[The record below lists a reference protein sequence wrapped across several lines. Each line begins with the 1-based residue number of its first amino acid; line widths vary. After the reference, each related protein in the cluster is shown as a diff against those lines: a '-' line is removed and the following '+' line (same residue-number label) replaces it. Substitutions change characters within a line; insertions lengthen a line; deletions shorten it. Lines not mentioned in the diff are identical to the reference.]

1 MVNNNYKKHKEK
13 LQKEALMRYQNIS
26 EEEKYKRKKRFETDI
41 KNFLKKKKKKCISI
55 MVNVIRIFLS
65 KSKCKLSI

>member
-13 LQKEALMRYQNIS
+13 LQKEALVKYQNIS
-26 EEEKYKRKKRFETDI
+26 EEEKYKKRKRFETDI

-65 KSKCKLSI
+65 KSNCKLSI